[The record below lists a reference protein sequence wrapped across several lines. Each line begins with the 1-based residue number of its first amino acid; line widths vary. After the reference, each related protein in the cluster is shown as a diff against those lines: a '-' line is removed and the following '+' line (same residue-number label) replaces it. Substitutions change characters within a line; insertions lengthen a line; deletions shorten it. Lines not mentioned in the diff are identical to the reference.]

1 MRYLGLDQELEMRYL
16 GLDQGLTGPR
26 DEMFRTRPGSD
37 RS

>member
-16 GLDQGLTGPR
+16 GLDQGLTGAR
-26 DEMFRTRPGSD
+26 DEMFRTSQGSD